1 LLVPRDLRFALRRL
15 ARAPGFATAAII
27 CLALGIGA
35 NTAIFSVINAVLL
48 RPLPHEEP
56 ERLVAIWEAS
66 EFRGSDRN
74 TVSPANY
81 QDWRSGSR
89 SFSGMAAVYGGS
101 ANLTGRGQ
109 PVEVSVQGVTANLF
123 EVLGIR
129 AALGRSLVAAD
140 DKVDAPDVALLSHG
154 LWQHRFAGD
163 PSIVGSTI
171 HLDGRPTT
179 VIGVMPAWT
188 ESVGREPR
196 PDLWLPMR
204 LDPAVDY
211 RATSG
216 RYLQVVGRL
225 APGVTME
232 GAHTDLATIAAR
244 LEAEHP
250 DFNSGW
256 SVNVVPLTEQI
267 VGAVRRPLLLLGG
280 VVLLVLLIACGNVAN
295 LMLAQATARR
305 REMAVHAALGAS
317 ALALG
322 RRLLVES
329 LLIAIG
335 GGALGVLLASWGT
348 DALTALAS
356 GLPRTH
362 EIGVDGAALAFT
374 LLVSLASGVGFG
386 LVPALHAA
394 RGDLHEDLKEG
405 GRGSAGRGS
414 RTRNLLVG
422 AQVAGSLVL
431 LVGAALL
438 LKSFARLQNVEL
450 GFDPEHV
457 LTARVSLGGE
467 RYEEEERQVRFFEDL
482 IARVGALPGVRAVGA
497 INWLPLSGQ
506 RSATRMIIE
515 GEPPTAPGQEPGADV
530 RAVDPGFFTA
540 MDITVIKGRGIEAGD
555 RAGIAKS
562 VVVSQSFAAKY
573 LSGRDPIG
581 RRIHMEWGDTLVGT
595 VVGIVGDVRHTGV
608 DSLPEPTVYWALPQ
622 FPHSFMTLVVRT
634 DGAPERLANALVAQ
648 VRALDQEQPVADLK
662 PYDEWLGGALAR
674 RRFTLLLLGA
684 FAGLALVLTAVGL
697 YGTTAYGIVQRTR
710 ELGIRSA
717 LGASRRDLLWSVL
730 RQGARVVGLGIVV
743 GFVLALAMSRL
754 LSSLL
759 FEVSAT
765 DPAVFVAIMLLLLLV
780 GGAAGLIPARRA
792 TRVDPMIAI
801 RAE

>member
-1 LLVPRDLRFALRRL
+1 MPRDLRFALRRL
-15 ARAPGFATAAII
+15 ARTPAFAAAAVT

-56 ERLVAIWEAS
+56 ERLVAVWEAS
-66 EFRGSDRN
+66 QFRKSDRN

-81 QDWRSGSR
+81 LDWRSTST
-89 SFSGMAAVYGGS
+89 SFTGMTAVYGAG
-101 ANLTGRGQ
+101 ANLTGAGQ
-109 PVEVSVQGVTANLF
+109 PEEVPVQHATVNLF
-123 EVLGIR
+123 EVLGLR
-129 AALGRSLVAAD
+129 AAIGRTFVAAD
-140 DKVDAPDVALLSHG
+140 DTPGGPDVALLSHG
-154 LWQHRFAGD
+154 LWQRRFSAD
-163 PSIVGSTI
+163 PSIVGGTI
-171 HLDGRPTT
+171 HLDGEPFT
-179 VIGVMPAWT
+179 VIGVMPPWT

-196 PDLWLPMR
+196 PALWVPMR
-204 LDPAVDY
+204 LDPAEDY
-211 RATSG
+211 RESSG
-216 RYLQVVGRL
+216 RFMQVVGRL
-225 APGVTME
+225 APGVTLE
-232 GAHTDLATIAAR
+232 GAQADLSTIAAR

-256 SVNVVPLTEQI
+256 SVNLVPLTEQVI
-267 VGAVRRPLLLLGG
+267 GSVRRPLALLGG
-280 VVLLVLLIACGNVAN
+280 VVFLVLLIACGNVAN

-305 REMAVHAALGAS
+305 REIAVHAALGVS

-329 LLIAIG
+329 LLIAVA
-335 GGALGVLLASWGT
+335 GGALGVLLAWWCT
-348 DALTALAS
+348 DALGALAS

-374 LLVSLASGVGFG
+374 LVVSLAAGIGFG

-405 GRGSAGRGS
+405 GRASAGRGG
-414 RTRNLLVG
+414 RTRGLLIV

-438 LKSFARLQNVEL
+438 LKSFARLQEVEL
-450 GFDPEHV
+450 GFNPVNV

-467 RYEEEERQVRFFEDL
+467 RYAEEERQVRFFEEL
-482 IARVGALPGVRAVGA
+482 LGRVRALPGVRAVGA

-530 RAVDPGFFTA
+530 RAVDPGYFAA
-540 MDITVIKGRGIEAGD
+540 MEIPVVRGRAIEAGD
-555 RAGIAKS
+555 RAGVPRS
-562 VVVSQSFAAKY
+562 VVVSQSFAARY
-573 LSGRDPIG
+573 LAGRDPIG
-581 RRIHMEWGDTLVGT
+581 RRIHMEWDGDTLVST
-595 VVGIVGDVRHTGV
+595 VVGLAGDVRHTGV
-608 DSLPEPTVYWALPQ
+608 DSAVSPTVYWALPQ
-622 FPHSFMTLVVRT
+622 FPHSFMTLVIRT
-634 DGAPERLANALVAQ
+634 ERGPERLANAVVAQ
-648 VRALDQEQPVADLK
+648 VRALDPDQPVADLK
-662 PYDEWLGGALAR
+662 TYDDWLGGAVAR
-674 RRFTLLLLGA
+674 RRFTLLLLGG
-684 FAGLALVLTAVGL
+684 FAGLALVLTAIGL
-697 YGTTAYGIVQRTR
+697 YGTTAYDVVQRTR

-717 LGASRRDLLWSVL
+717 LGAGRADLLWDVL
-730 RQGARVVGLGIVV
+730 RHAVRVVAVGAAVGVV
-743 GFVLALAMSRL
+743 VALAVSRV

-765 DPAVFVAIMLLLLLV
+765 DPGVFVAITLLLLV
-780 GGAAGLIPARRA
+780 VGAAAGFLPARRA
-792 TRVDPMIAI
+792 TRVDPMVAI